1 MIDSATYSIET
12 KGLTIGYSEKDKYVA
27 IQSNLNLQL
36 KKGELCCL
44 IGPNGVGKSTLLR
57 SISAQLNSLE
67 GEIFLNGIPLE
78 EYDNQQLAKNLSLV
92 LTESVQVPNLKVKEL
107 IAMGRFPY
115 TNFWGKLNAE
125 DQTKVDEAI
134 EILGLQAL
142 ANRNFIELSDGE
154 KQKALIAKALA
165 QDTPLILLDEPTA
178 FLDFPSKMAIL
189 AELRKIAHTKNVSI
203 VLSTHD
209 LELALKMAD
218 QIWLFP
224 EQNKVETGIPE
235 DLVLAGAI
243 TKAFSNDMLS
253 FDLKTAHF
261 SQRIKTRDVL
271 NIEGDSIEVEWLKRA
286 LNRKRISGNTKQSMP
301 LKAFYDSAIQKF
313 VLQKENEISD
323 TFVTIHAVL
332 TEIENIIKT

>member
-1 MIDSATYSIET
+1 MINSAQNIIET
-12 KGLTIGYSEKDKYVA
+12 RDLAIGYSEKNKSTA

-36 KKGELCCL
+36 RKGELCCL

-57 SISAQLNSLE
+57 SISAQLNSLK
-67 GEIFLNGIPLE
+67 GEVLLNGISLNN
-78 EYDNQQLAKNLSLV
+78 YDNQQLSKNLSVV
-92 LTESVQVPNLKVKEL
+92 LTESIYIPNLTVKEL

-115 TNFWGKLNAE
+115 TNFWGKLNRE
-125 DQTKVDEAI
+125 DQEKVDDAVEL
-134 EILGLQAL
+134 LGLQAL
-142 ANRNFIELSDGE
+142 ADRNFIELSDGE

-189 AELRKIAHTKNVSI
+189 VELRKIAHTKNVGI

-224 EQNKVETGIPE
+224 KQNEVKTGIPE
-235 DLVLAGAI
+235 DLVLSGAI
-243 TKAFSNDMLS
+243 TKAFSNDILS

-261 SQRIKTRDVL
+261 SQRIKSRDVL
-271 NIEGDSIEVEWLKRA
+271 NIEGDSIEIEWLKRA
-286 LNRKRISGNTKQSMP
+286 LIRKGISGNTKQLMP
-301 LKAFYDSAIQKF
+301 LKAFYNSSTKEF
-313 VLQKENEISD
+313 SLLKENKICGAYTTINEIL
-323 TFVTIHAVL
+323 IA
-332 TEIENIIKT
+332 IESTN